1 MCKRK
6 SNSRPVAGDRVSGMR
21 CDIKKLGPDQ
31 LLDLVLA
38 ADILRTMQICSN
50 RNKFL
55 EGSFSM
61 KVSFKS
67 PHGIKQ
73 TLVSSILF
81 YSFYSIFC
89 GFSSAVKFLS
99 AIKFFMF
106 STQTWRLK

>member
-38 ADILRTMQICSN
+38 ADILRTLQICSN

-61 KVSFKS
+61 LTVTMDSNTVRFIMLMHTSALKKY
-67 PHGIKQ
+67 
-73 TLVSSILF
+73 TCCLVDI
-81 YSFYSIFC
+81 
-89 GFSSAVKFLS
+89 
-99 AIKFFMF
+99 
-106 STQTWRLK
+106 R

>member
-38 ADILRTMQICSN
+38 ADILRTLQICSN

-61 KVSFKS
+61 LTVTMDSNTVRFIMLMHAYVSFEKIHLLS
-67 PHGIKQ
+67 
-73 TLVSSILF
+73 
-81 YSFYSIFC
+81 C
-89 GFSSAVKFLS
+89 GYTMSVHK
-99 AIKFFMF
+99 
-106 STQTWRLK
+106 